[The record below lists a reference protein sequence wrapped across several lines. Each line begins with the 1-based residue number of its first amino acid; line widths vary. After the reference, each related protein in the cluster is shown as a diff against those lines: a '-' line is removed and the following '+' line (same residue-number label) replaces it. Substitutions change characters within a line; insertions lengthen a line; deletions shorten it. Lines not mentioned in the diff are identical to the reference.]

1 MALVMDIS
9 RLKIIKSISAIK
21 KVHWY
26 FYVHEFF
33 FSFLGFFGLSWRF
46 WASLVAIPYR
56 AVKKQA
62 H

>member
-26 FYVHEFF
+26 FYVHKGFF
-33 FSFLGFFGLSWRF
+33 YFLGFLGLSWRF

-56 AVKKQA
+56 A
-62 H
+62 